1 MSTLIVFANAN
12 TASNMSDQSGH
23 RMNLQVQD
31 SVHILI
37 RRVLVL
43 GNACRLNNLSMHV
56 CMYVCMYN
64 LFKLGKNYKDS
75 KLYLQDIQLL
85 IKTDDTDIK

>member
-12 TASNMSDQSGH
+12 TASNMSDRSGH

-56 CMYVCMYN
+56 CMYVCIIYLNSVKITKIANYIYKIYN
-64 LFKLGKNYKDS
+64 C
-75 KLYLQDIQLL
+75 
-85 IKTDDTDIK
+85 